1 MTLLMQCQTPNIN
14 YTTFL
19 LLLKMVNGNHDN
31 NESNN
36 ANEGNGNNIPFR
48 LKRTCESLTRRQR
61 DIYNECA
68 TRAERIRFLEVLVEE
83 RKNQYEIGS
92 ELIGL
97 VLYTLITGLI
107 VLIYGLF
114 FKNEESTKYFIVLL
128 NSVYYIAKIV
138 VLGTSMERL
147 GIFYDNKVRAY
158 TAIPIIVWTS
168 LAILLGIF
176 VISPVITVTFVNVGI
191 EMAKLIVK
199 FFV

>member
-1 MTLLMQCQTPNIN
+1 
-14 YTTFL
+14 
-19 LLLKMVNGNHDN
+19 MVNGNHDN

-36 ANEGNGNNIPFR
+36 ANEGNGNNIPFH

-68 TRAERIRFLEVLVEE
+68 TRAERIGFLEVLIEE
-83 RKNQYEIGS
+83 RKKSEIGS

-114 FKNEESTKYFIVLL
+114 FKDEESTKYFIVLL